1 MKRQATKPTDYT
13 YKIIEKRNGKD
24 KVMKTGL
31 TYNAASAMMKQAREY
46 GIKLQALAE
55 V

>member
-1 MKRQATKPTDYT
+1 MKRQATKPNDYT

-31 TYNAASAMMKQAREY
+31 TYNEASAMMKSAKQY
-46 GIKLQALAE
+46 GIKLQAIAE